1 MEPDSPSK
9 YIYRI
14 KLEGR
19 INPEWSAWLN
29 GLGISQVSEQPPVTE
44 LSGVIVDQAC
54 LRGILNKLWDLNLA
68 LVSLERFRYPGDTA

>member
-1 MEPDSPSK
+1 MAPDSPSQ

-29 GLGISQVSEQPPVTE
+29 GLAISLEREQPPVTE
-44 LSGVIVDQAC
+44 LSGVIVDQAH

-68 LVSLERFRYPGDTA
+68 LISLERFRPPGGTA

>member
-1 MEPDSPSK
+1 MELGSPSQ
-9 YIYRI
+9 YVYHI

-29 GLGISQVSEQPPVTE
+29 GLAIYLESDQPPVTE
-44 LSGVIVDQAC
+44 LSGVIIDQAH

-68 LVSLERFRYPGDTA
+68 LISLERFQLLGGTT